1 MRQKSPNLS
10 LWLAISAGVALVL
23 FRSFVFLW
31 YEQNFDSDQAIV
43 GLMAKHLSEFRAFPL
58 FFYGQN
64 YMLGVEAW
72 IAVPFF
78 WLGGPTVTMLRLPL
92 VLINVAVVI
101 LLIRLLTT
109 SGVQPGLGL
118 VAAMPIAACGPVA
131 AGQLLTALG
140 ASIEP
145 LFYVL
150 VLWTCRKRP
159 VPFGALL
166 CLGSLHRE
174 FTIFALPAIVVLQ
187 WLELRE
193 VRWPAILKTAGAFGV
208 TWLALDQLQRHI
220 NIAGPGG
227 NVSAGQGG
235 SLALEAVLVGRSL
248 SFHPAVYLAR
258 LHLLLA
264 QGLPDLFGT
273 RPLPLFAGGIWGDG
287 SVGSGFAGGALAVAL
302 VLCAVRL
309 FWIVVNGR
317 SRDARFQVFLGLVS
331 VQAIVAYG
339 LHGGTGIEPRTELN
353 YVLLVLFLPV
363 ALFGA
368 YFQLE
373 ADRRYRWTAVLLIAA
388 WAAPT
393 LGDSARV
400 AREYIVTP
408 PANAHRLLADYMT
421 EHRIKYAW
429 AIYWDSYRVTFLSK
443 ERVIVASTD
452 IVRIPGYQTRV
463 ELNRLNAA
471 RIVRLPC
478 DEGIHV
484 AEWCVIDPFQR

>member
-1 MRQKSPNLS
+1 VRQKSPNLS
-10 LWLAISAGVALVL
+10 LWLAISAAVALVL

-150 VLWTCRKRP
+150 VLWTCRNRP

-193 VRWPAILKTAGAFGV
+193 VRWPAILKASGAFGV
-208 TWLALDQLQRHI
+208 TWFALDQLKRHI
-220 NIAGPGG
+220 NMAGPGG
-227 NVSAGQGG
+227 NVSTGPGG

-248 SFHPAVYLAR
+248 SFHPSIYLAR

-264 QGLPDLFGT
+264 QGLPDLFGA
-273 RPLPLFAGGIWGDG
+273 RPLPLFTGGIWGDG
-287 SVGSGFAGGALAVAL
+287 RAGSWCAGGALAVAL
-302 VLCAVRL
+302 VMCAGRL
-309 FWIVVNGR
+309 FWIIVNGR

-331 VQAIVAYG
+331 VQAIVV
-339 LHGGTGIEPRTELN
+339 RTAWWHRHRTSDRTQLCLARALSAGRAVRR
-353 YVLLVLFLPV
+353 VL
-363 ALFGA
+363 
-368 YFQLE
+368 
-373 ADRRYRWTAVLLIAA
+373 
-388 WAAPT
+388 
-393 LGDSARV
+393 SA
-400 AREYIVTP
+400 
-408 PANAHRLLADYMT
+408 
-421 EHRIKYAW
+421 
-429 AIYWDSYRVTFLSK
+429 
-443 ERVIVASTD
+443 
-452 IVRIPGYQTRV
+452 
-463 ELNRLNAA
+463 
-471 RIVRLPC
+471 
-478 DEGIHV
+478 
-484 AEWCVIDPFQR
+484 

>member
-1 MRQKSPNLS
+1 
-10 LWLAISAGVALVL
+10 
-23 FRSFVFLW
+23 
-31 YEQNFDSDQAIV
+31 
-43 GLMAKHLSEFRAFPL
+43 
-58 FFYGQN
+58 
-64 YMLGVEAW
+64 
-72 IAVPFF
+72 
-78 WLGGPTVTMLRLPL
+78 
-92 VLINVAVVI
+92 
-101 LLIRLLTT
+101 LLTT
-109 SGVQPGLGL
+109 SGLQPGLAL

-150 VLWTCRKRP
+150 VLWICRTRP
-159 VPFGALL
+159 VPFGVLL
-166 CLGSLHRE
+166 CIGSLHRE

-193 VRWPAILKTAGAFGV
+193 IRWPAILKTSGAFAV
-208 TWLALDQLQRHI
+208 TWFSLDQLKRHI

-227 NVSAGQGG
+227 NVSTPGG
-235 SLALEAVLVGRSL
+235 SIALEAVAVGRSL

-258 LHLLLA
+258 LHLLLT
-264 QGLPDLFGT
+264 QGLPDLFGA
-273 RPLPLFAGGIWGDG
+273 RPLPLFAGGIWGAG
-287 SVGSGFAGGALAVAL
+287 SVGSKFAGGALAVAL
-302 VLCAVRL
+302 VMCAVRL
-309 FWIVVNGR
+309 FWIIVNGR
-317 SRDARFQVFLGLVS
+317 SHGARFQVFLGLVS
-331 VQAIVAYG
+331 VQAILAYG
-339 LHGGTGIEPRTELN
+339 LHGGAGIEPRTELN

-373 ADRRYRWTAVLLIAA
+373 ADHRYRWTAALLIAA
-388 WAAPT
+388 WALPT
-393 LGDSARV
+393 LGDNARI
-400 AREYIVTP
+400 AREYIVSP
-408 PANAHRLLADYMT
+408 PANAHRMLADYLT
-421 EHRIKYAW
+421 ERRIRYAW

-463 ELNRLNAA
+463 ELNRPNAA